1 MIEPPISWIV
11 ATVLGYA
18 LGSISFARLG
28 ARLLAGGQD
37 ISRTSISSPRT
48 GERWEIHGNQ
58 ASSLTGRAP
67 WQARLI
73 VVLLD
78 MAKAGVPTY
87 VLRVALPDDPAY
99 AFAFAAAV
107 IGHNWPIYHR
117 FLGGFGI
124 SAIIGGTLAIDP
136 VALFVTVPIG
146 VIIGRVFLDEM
157 SMINGFVF
165 LLPIW
170 YVVVTRDPAAA
181 AASIV
186 VLGAYWVAKRR
197 RLVHSR
203 PEAPPG

>member
-1 MIEPPISWIV
+1 
-11 ATVLGYA
+11 
-18 LGSISFARLG
+18 
-28 ARLLAGGQD
+28 
-37 ISRTSISSPRT
+37 
-48 GERWEIHGNQ
+48 
-58 ASSLTGRAP
+58 
-67 WQARLI
+67 
-73 VVLLD
+73 

-87 VLRVALPDDPAY
+87 VLRIALPDDPAY

-107 IGHNWPIYHR
+107 IGHNWPIFHR

-170 YVVVTRDPAAA
+170 YIVVTRDVAAA
-181 AASIV
+181 SASIV
-186 VLGAYWVAKRR
+186 VLGAYWVAKRK

-203 PEAPPG
+203 PEAPST